1 MFNLNEGRI
10 EGGKWKVEERKEK
23 EKVSWT
29 GVGRERLEEKR
40 SVRREEV

>member
-10 EGGKWKVEERKEK
+10 EGGKRKVEERKEK

-29 GVGRERLEEKR
+29 GVGRER
-40 SVRREEV
+40 